1 MRAPHSRSGQLRLP
15 GAHPREVA
23 EQRVDLAVV
32 RQQAHGLGEAPLGR
46 RVGAEAAVQHG
57 EGAHERGVLQV
68 RIELGQHRGGD
79 HALVDD
85 GARRQR
91 ADVEVVEP
99 PDDGLAEE
107 RLADGP
113 AGQEQGALELVAG
126 QQRATGRR
134 PAPRAGGAR
143 ARSAGSAS
151 GRSGTGRQP
160 TTTRP
165 SSRSALATSSRA
177 RLRLPGSRGRK
188 TMPTAVENGR
198 GSATRCSASHGS
210 STRQGIAVSTPAPSE
225 ASPSAPTPPR
235 CSIAASAPRAS
246 STTSRSG
253 SPDTRATSPTPQAAW
268 SSPAASR
275 VATRAARSMRRG
287 GRRAVDRRTEV
298 FASDCTNG
306 PSDG

>member
-1 MRAPHSRSGQLRLP
+1 MHGRQQLGDARAPHRSRQLRLP

-32 RQQAHGLGEAPLGR
+32 RQQPHRLREAPLGR

-57 EGAHERGVLQV
+57 VGADERRVLQV
-68 RIELGQHRGGD
+68 RIELGQHLRRD

-85 GARRQR
+85 GPRRER
-91 ADVEVVEP
+91 ADVEVVQTA
-99 PDDGLAEE
+99 DDGLADE

-113 AGQEQGALELVAG
+113 AGQEQGALQLVAG
-126 QQRATGRR
+126 EHGRLR
-134 PAPRAGGAR
+134 HHLLHVRVALAHAR
-143 ARSAGSAS
+143 GSAS

-165 SSRSALATSSRA
+165 SSRSALATSSLA
-177 RLRLPGSRGRK
+177 RFRLPCSRGRK

-210 STRQGIAVSTPAPSE
+210 STRQGIAVRTPAPSE

-246 STTSRSG
+246 STTSRLG
-253 SPDTRATSPTPQAAW
+253 SPETRATSPTPQALC
-268 SSPAASR
+268 S
-275 VATRAARSMRRG
+275 
-287 GRRAVDRRTEV
+287 RRASAQRRRVPRWRVGGER
-298 FASDCTNG
+298 DG
-306 PSDG
+306 PR